1 MQSADIPEVSGH
13 IFFLAAITISFPR
26 VRGGEALRSGKRL
39 KNPNMIQNK
48 KIKKK
53 QNMMNKLYTL
63 KY

>member
-13 IFFLAAITISFPR
+13 IFFLAAITISFPQ

-53 QNMMNKLYTL
+53 T
-63 KY
+63 